1 MKKTKIGKIPS
12 IFKNVDLLQEVFV
25 TDKIK
30 AEEGAF
36 VVVEALEDIDKKNGV
51 EFKDGRL
58 GKVRKGDVFPG
69 VLGYRKAPVEFAGFV
84 PPKVYVGQ
92 ELYLL
97 CESGL
102 IGDLSGIYNS
112 WGNPMSVRVLG
123 GIVDKKGK
131 SLNLKDFAFSKIK
144 QTKKKIPL
152 VAFIATRM
160 DSGKTITACKVVSAF
175 SQLGKKVAAV
185 KMTGVAYNQDLY
197 KLQDSGASAVY
208 DFVDMGLP
216 STCNSNTQAVISAA
230 KQLISYA
237 KRDNPDMIVAE
248 FGEGIIGD
256 YHNLDV
262 LSDPFIKSQV
272 SFLVLAA
279 IDLAGVYGSTQIL
292 KKECGL
298 IIDLVTGPAVNSQ
311 VGVEAVKKYFNLE
324 SESNLSQI
332 PRTVSA
338 IHKKVFEKNN
348 ESNKTLL

>member
-1 MKKTKIGKIPS
+1 MKKTKVEKIPS
-12 IFKNVDLLQEVFV
+12 IFKNVDLPQEVLV

-30 AEEGAF
+30 AKEGAF
-36 VVVEALEDIDKKNGV
+36 VVVEALEDIDKKNSV

-58 GKVRKGDVFPG
+58 GKVRKGDIFPG
-69 VLGYRKAPVEFAGFV
+69 VLGYRKAPVEFAGIV

-102 IGDLSGIYNS
+102 IGSISGIYNS
-112 WGNPMSVRVLG
+112 WGNPMSVHILG

-144 QTKKKIPL
+144 QTNKKTPL

-175 SQLGKKVAAV
+175 SQAGKKVAAI

-197 KLQDSGASAVY
+197 KLRDSGASATY
-208 DFVDMGLP
+208 DFVNMGLP
-216 STCNSNTQAVISAA
+216 STCNSNTPAVIDAA
-230 KQLISYA
+230 KQLVSYA
-237 KRDNPDMIVAE
+237 KRNNPDMIVAE

-262 LSDPFIKSQV
+262 LRNPLIKSQV

-279 IDLAGVYGSTQIL
+279 NDLAGVYGSTQIL

-298 IIDLVTGPAVNSQ
+298 KIDLVTGPVVNSQ
-311 VGVEAVKKYFNLE
+311 VGVDAVKKYFNLE
-324 SESNLSQI
+324 SESNLSQM

-338 IHKKVFEKNN
+338 IQQKIFGKNQ
-348 ESNKTLL
+348 